1 MGIVYS
7 LGLRILLHRFVIE
20 HIIVDMID
28 FSVILLPSSY
38 IFSIIL
44 TFGFNFIVNIFMG
57 IKLEKIN
64 MAESLKSID

>member
-1 MGIVYS
+1 MGIVHS
-7 LGLRILLHRFVIE
+7 LGLGILLHRFVIE

-38 IFSIIL
+38 IFNIIL